1 MATSEEGVPSDEGAQ
16 AVAGAPAEETATDDI
31 DCTRASSSE
40 GGACMDDGA
49 GVRAKDRIVERSI
62 GKVRLSSSLTAM
74 HTVRV
79 PCSDPAMAV

>member
-1 MATSEEGVPSDEGAQ
+1 MATSEEGVPSNEGAQ

-49 GVRAKDRIVERSI
+49 GVRAKDRIVGGS
-62 GKVRLSSSLTAM
+62 GPSQGTALLPYG
-74 HTVRV
+74 HAYC
-79 PCSDPAMAV
+79 PCTML